1 MIDTNNIEQ
10 VRKEI
15 LKLKKENKEVI
26 VLAKD
31 DDFNK
36 KIFEMKNVD
45 IVVGLEFGRRDK
57 LKQRN
62 SGMNEI
68 IAKLAKNNNIKIGID
83 VNRIQK
89 LNKLDKGRV
98 LSRIIQNIRLCRRTG
113 ANIILLNRDSRTA
126 SSFILSLGGDTKQAS
141 LYNKL

>member
-10 VRKEI
+10 ARKEI
-15 LKLKKENKEVI
+15 LKLKKENKEII

-31 DDFNK
+31 DNFNR

-45 IVVGLEFGRRDK
+45 IVVGLEFGKRDK

-98 LSRIIQNIRLCRRTG
+98 LSRIIQNIRLCRRTC
-113 ANIILLNRDSRTA
+113 AEIKILNAEFKEA
-126 SSFILSLGGDTKQAS
+126 SSFILSLGGSTKQAY
-141 LYNKL
+141 L